1 MNDRAALAAA
11 LAVLV
16 MAGCGSQRAA
26 PPTAVGVT
34 VSIFPLAD
42 FTRRLGGTRV
52 SVQTLIQA
60 GADAHDFQPAP
71 RDLARLARARLF
83 IYNGAGFEPWA
94 ARVLPQLTP
103 GAVAVDATAGLP
115 LGDSP
120 PDPHVWLDPL
130 LAVRQVDAI
139 LRGLVRA
146 DPAGR
151 AVYEANAAALSGDL
165 RALHA
170 EFAAALAGCRRR
182 EFITAHAAFGHL
194 ARRYGLTMV
203 PLSGFSPEA
212 ELSPARLAA
221 VVRLARQRGIAVV
234 YTDPLEPS
242 RAAEAVAHE
251 AGIALGVLYT
261 LEALTAEQARR
272 GESYL
277 TVMRENLRAL
287 VQGLA
292 CR

>member
-1 MNDRAALAAA
+1 MNERAALAAA

-16 MAGCGSQRAA
+16 MAGCGGPPAA
-26 PPTAVGVT
+26 PTGLSVT

-42 FTRRLGGTRV
+42 FVRRIGGERV
-52 SVQTLIQA
+52 SVQTLIQGGA
-60 GADAHDFQPAP
+60 GAHDYQPAP

-83 IYNGAGFEPWA
+83 IYNGGGFDPWA
-94 ARVLPQLTP
+94 ARVIPQLPP
-103 GAVAVDATAGLP
+103 GAVAVNATAGLP
-115 LGDSP
+115 LGDGAT
-120 PDPHVWLDPL
+120 DPHVWLDPL
-130 LAVRQVDAI
+130 LAEQQAGAI

-151 AVYEANAAALSGDL
+151 AVYEANAAAFNGEL
-165 RALHA
+165 RALHEEYA
-170 EFAAALAGCRRR
+170 TALQRCRRR

-203 PLSGFSPEA
+203 PLSG
-212 ELSPARLAA
+212 LSPDAEPSPAHLAA

-242 RAAEAVAHE
+242 RAAEAVARE
-251 AGIALGVLYT
+251 AGLPLAVLYT
-261 LEALTAEQARR
+261 LEGLTAEQALR
-272 GESYL
+272 GDSFL
-277 TVMRENLRAL
+277 TVMHENLRAL